1 MNEKSLG
8 IYMLGVLS
16 NVEEIEE
23 AFGRTKSAFIN
34 SQNSIQFLIKSI
46 SQPPENLSSEIFYT
60 CFSSELEQCGF
71 IDDLRELDHR
81 REKNFIDY
89 MNNYVI
95 AFVPYKKMRGNEPVY
110 LAKEI
115 KLIKKNDSYL
125 ENSRYIPVPVFSYEK
140 HKITINE
147 FKYKL
152 MNRKYVGQISYYS
165 RENEDTPPYVL
176 WADDEL
182 NYTAFGHF
190 SSHTYAHGGFNFSG
204 VDDLKECNTACHLY
218 DDSYFINDNIIF
230 IKTEIFNDINSLL
243 DSGLASPVPK
253 IDLTNK
259 EFIQRTH
266 EYSQLKPNYAQ
277 FEINTSPTS
286 TLVLDKQIDNTCLDS
301 IRNPSEIEFLNRFI
315 QVARDNG
322 LNYSEKDLVNFHI
335 SMKVSNLVILQGM
348 SGTGKSRIV
357 QTYAKALGISK
368 NSEKLVVIPVRP
380 SWTDDSDLL
389 GYVDTINSI
398 YRAGDSKLADALVSA
413 SKEENR
419 DKLYIILF
427 DEMNLARIEHY
438 FSQFLSVLEM
448 ENRNLQLYNNSLE
461 GRLYNSVVYPPNISI
476 HENVMFVGTVNIDE
490 STFHFSDKVLDRSN
504 VISLDVLPFNQLKKL
519 LDESGK
525 RKSEEIR
532 TSETKKYTLEDFTNF
547 RNQEWKIQLS
557 ERELDFLWSLHGL
570 MNRVNR
576 NLGIG
581 PRIIRQIDLYMKN
594 VPENLYLNRGEAF
607 DLQIVQRV
615 ITKVR
620 GSEEMLKS
628 LVGYYNCEHNMVIES
643 DFRDLIEKFKDIS
656 DFKETIMILNQKAKE
671 LKYNGYAF

>member
-8 IYMLGVLS
+8 IYMLGIVS
-16 NVEEIEE
+16 NVEDVEE

-46 SQPPENLSSEIFYT
+46 SEPPENLSSEIFYT

-89 MNNYVI
+89 INNYII
-95 AFVPYKKMRGNEPVY
+95 AFVPYKKMRGNETVY

-125 ENSRYIPVPVFSYEK
+125 ELSRYIPVPVFSYDK

-152 MNRKYVGQISYYS
+152 INRKYVGQIPYYS
-165 RENEDTPPYVL
+165 RENDDTPPFVL

-190 SSHTYAHGGFNFSG
+190 SSHTYAHGGFNFSV
-204 VDDLKECNTACHLY
+204 VDELKECNTACHLY

-253 IDLTNK
+253 DLNNNQVNHKKASPQTKLTN
-259 EFIQRTH
+259 
-266 EYSQLKPNYAQ
+266 YNAY
-277 FEINTSPTS
+277 EINTSPTS
-286 TLVLDKQIDNTCLDS
+286 TLLIDRKVEKTDFSDRNNSELD
-301 IRNPSEIEFLNRFI
+301 FLNRFI

-398 YRAGDSKLADALVSA
+398 YRSGDSKLADALVSA

-504 VISLDVLPFNQLKKL
+504 VIRLDVLPFNQLKKL
-519 LDESGK
+519 LDEAGK

-557 ERELDFLWSLHGL
+557 DRELEFLWALHGL

-594 VPENLYLNRGEAF
+594 VPENLYLSRGDAF
-607 DLQIVQRV
+607 DLQIVQR
-615 ITKVR
+615 IMTKIR

-643 DFRDLIEKFKDIS
+643 DFRNLIEKYKDIS
-656 DFKETIMILNQKAKE
+656 DFKETVIILNQKAKE